1 MTSPTDPSRNN
12 DSPQIHLERLKGKL
26 PSAVFA
32 LLQAAAADGRSM
44 LIAGPQSAGVT
55 TMLRALC

>member
-1 MTSPTDPSRNN
+1 MTSPTDPSRNDN
-12 DSPQIHLERLKGKL
+12 FSQIDLGRLGKIPPAML
-26 PSAVFA
+26 A
-32 LLQAAAADGRSM
+32 LLQAAAADGRSI